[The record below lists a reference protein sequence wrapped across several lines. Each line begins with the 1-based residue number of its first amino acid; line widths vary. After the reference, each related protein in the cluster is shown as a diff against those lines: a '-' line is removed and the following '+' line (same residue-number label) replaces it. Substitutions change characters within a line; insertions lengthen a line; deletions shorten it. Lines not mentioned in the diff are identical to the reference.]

1 MTALELAALAL
12 ASYAMDLARQSKRHR
27 VEWAKPQNAEPPGET
42 AVEVV
47 IVESSID
54 TPSETTI
61 EPMDFLVESAG
72 EDARYY
78 RALDD
83 EGREVLA
90 VFCSDGRVR
99 LADRENRFAGIV
111 QSGRADLLDVANN
124 TWSELFVRVTPGGLL
139 QLELHGGPY
148 DARVL
153 TCEVLQ

>member
-12 ASYAMDLARQSKRHR
+12 ASYAVGERRNARRPHPLPAQ
-27 VEWAKPQNAEPPGET
+27 PQAAEPALEA
-42 AVEVV
+42 AVEVA
-47 IVESSID
+47 IVESSTVSRD
-54 TPSETTI
+54 I
-61 EPMDFLVESAG
+61 EPMDFLLEAAG
-72 EDARYY
+72 EGARFY

-83 EGREVLA
+83 VGAEVLA

-124 TWSELFVRVTPGGLL
+124 AWSELFVRETPGGLL